1 MPRPKNP
8 IKEWK
13 KAESKATK
21 EFLEVTKSMTLEEI
35 VRASKFI
42 PDHELGDGQSETSH
56 FRFDVDV
63 RQCLIQL
70 AKLENDK
77 ARSESFVRD
86 IEEVVDNYLL
96 SRESSK
102 RRPSPAGQRAVLL
115 EIRKYAARLQGFLA
129 HMGQDMED
137 IYCRSVPFSYE
148 NVLIDHRMTIDHII
162 HTTERAERRLSEDV
176 RRGTRKN
183 TDLENL
189 FPYLRFRTE
198 KYFPSLDRNTFG
210 EFVRITCEGAKIQI
224 PDPDDSPG
232 RFWAL
237 IDPLFPPKPPR
248 KPPR

>member
-8 IKEWK
+8 IKERK
-13 KAESKATK
+13 KTESRAMK
-21 EFLEVTKSMTLEEI
+21 ELLKVINPMTLEKI
-35 VRASKFI
+35 VRASMYI

-86 IEEVVDNYLL
+86 IEEVVNDYLL
-96 SRESSK
+96 SRERSK
-102 RRPSPAGQRAVLL
+102 RRPSPASQRAVLL
-115 EIRKYAARLQGFLA
+115 EIRKYAARLQGLLA
-129 HMGQDMED
+129 RMDQDMED
-137 IYCRSVPFSYE
+137 IYCRSVPFPYE
-148 NVLIDHRMTIDHII
+148 NVLIDHRMTIEHII

-210 EFVRITCEGAKIQI
+210 EFVRIACKGAKIQI
-224 PDPDDSPG
+224 PDSDDSPG

-237 IDPLFPPKPPR
+237 VEPPFAPKPRR
-248 KPPR
+248 KP